1 MNIRPHPG
9 PLPQER
15 EKGLP
20 LSDDGSVDVSRAYPN
35 GQAAAIGAA
44 TNNSS
49 NGAAPS
55 SLSPGERVR
64 VDVISDLNF
73 TSPQAEQIPPATR
86 ADGLLRRLDTGWH
99 YLDRLIQSAIPP
111 SLNPLSQLGGI
122 ANTCLIIAVI
132 TGVLLLFWYTPSVH
146 HAYESLEKIKSSSWL
161 GQMMRSLHR
170 YSSDGCLFFILL
182 HATRIVCQRRITGPR
197 WLAWTTGILLLS
209 LVWFIGWTGYW
220 LVWDARAQHA
230 ALGTARF
237 IDRLPI
243 FAEPLS
249 RSFLTDASVPSLLF
263 FLIFFV
269 HMLAPL
275 AVGIGIWMHL
285 MRVNRS
291 KFIAGRVMT
300 FWIAGSLLALS
311 ALVPAFSAGPAQMTT
326 RVPSFTIDWWYLWP
340 MMLTDRL
347 GGGALWAFFMT
358 TGLVAISVP
367 WWMAKRRHAPEW
379 KAQVELPR
387 CLGCTLCAQDCPFN
401 AITMVPR
408 EDGRKF
414 ELQSHV
420 DPDLCVSCGIC
431 TGACDSQAI
440 NLPALNS
447 RDVERN
453 ILAWIA
459 EQRAR
464 GERPF
469 VAFCCGESAGAL
481 LGPDGDGRSTA
492 LPGYRVQP
500 VPCVGWIS
508 AVMLERAI
516 QRGAEG
522 VLVVGCG
529 EGDAV
534 GREGMKWF
542 SQRMAGRRE
551 PRFDPGKADP
561 ARVRFVKLDRTRHRD
576 LIRAALEFR
585 EQRVAPPNRGSR
597 SRVLQIAAGFLLAA
611 MISAV
616 TWAFSDLPYRT
627 PHSPEPELV
636 VSFSH
641 GGAIM
646 EPRKLTKEELE
657 KRLPH
662 MRAQANVARQ
672 RVPVRLRVQADGF
685 TVLDQSFQP
694 KGLSKD
700 GPSVAVARLPMKAG
714 QHAVRVEIADTADR
728 EAWTKQWSETVNFE
742 TNRTRVV
749 LFDTK
754 AGFSLH

>member
-1 MNIRPHPG
+1 MTTLTTALDSAHPK
-9 PLPQER
+9 LE
-15 EKGLP
+15 
-20 LSDDGSVDVSRAYPN
+20 
-35 GQAAAIGAA
+35 
-44 TNNSS
+44 
-49 NGAAPS
+49 
-55 SLSPGERVR
+55 
-64 VDVISDLNF
+64 
-73 TSPQAEQIPPATR
+73 TSPSPPAAR
-86 ADGLLRRLDTGWH
+86 ADNFLRRLDTGWH
-99 YLDRLIQSAIPP
+99 GLDRLIHGAIPP
-111 SLNPLSQLGGI
+111 ALNPLGQLGAI

-132 TGVLLLFWYTPSVH
+132 TGIVLLFWYTPSVH
-146 HAYESLEKIKSSSWL
+146 HAYESLEKVRTSSWL

-170 YSSDGCLFFILL
+170 YSSDGCLLFILL
-182 HATRIVCQRRITGPR
+182 HAARIVCQRRFTGPR

-209 LVWFIGWTGYW
+209 LVWFVGWTGYW
-220 LVWDARAQHA
+220 LVWDVRAQHA

-275 AVGIGIWMHL
+275 AVGVGIWMHL

-291 KFIAGRVMT
+291 RFIAGRAMT
-300 FWIAGSLLALS
+300 LWILGSLVALS
-311 ALVPAFSAGPAQMTT
+311 ALLPAFSAGPAQMTART
-326 RVPSFTIDWWYLWP
+326 QAFTIDWWYLWP
-340 MMLTDRL
+340 ILLTDRL
-347 GGGALWAFFMT
+347 GGGALWAFFLSA
-358 TGLVAISVP
+358 GIAAISVP
-367 WWMAKRRHAPEW
+367 WWMAKRRRVPEW
-379 KAQVELPR
+379 KAQVDLPR
-387 CLGCTLCAQDCPFN
+387 CMGCTLCAQDCPFN

-408 EDGRKF
+408 EDGRNF
-414 ELQSHV
+414 EVQSFV
-420 DPDLCVSCGIC
+420 NPDLCVSCGIC
-431 TGACDSQAI
+431 IGSCDSQAI

-447 RDVERN
+447 RDIERN
-453 ILAWIA
+453 LLAWIA
-459 EQRAR
+459 EQKAR

-481 LGPDGDGRSTA
+481 LGTDANGRSA
-492 LPGYRVQP
+492 ELPGYRIQP
-500 VPCVGWIS
+500 VPCVGWVS

-516 QRGAEG
+516 QRGAAG

-529 EGDAV
+529 EGDSV

-542 SQRMAGRRE
+542 SLRMEGRRE

-561 ARVRFVKLDRTRHRD
+561 TRVRFVRFDRTR
-576 LIRAALEFR
+576 RANLLRSAREFR
-585 EQRVAPPNRGSR
+585 EECVATKMASGPGPARK
-597 SRVLQIAAGFLLAA
+597 IAAAIMLAGA
-611 MISAV
+611 LGVV
-616 TWAFSDLPYRT
+616 TWVFSGLPYRT

-641 GGAIM
+641 GGAIL

-662 MRAQANVARQ
+662 MRAQASVARE
-672 RVPVRLRVQADGF
+672 RVPVRLRVLVDGQV
-685 TVLDQSFQP
+685 VLDQSFQP

-700 GPSVAVARLPMKAG
+700 GPSVAIARLPMTLG
-714 QHAVRVEIADTADR
+714 PHALRIEMADTTDR
-728 EAWTKQWSETVNFE
+728 EAWTKRWNETVSFE
-742 TNRTRVV
+742 SNRTRVV